1 VIRATSAVDAAAAPL
16 YVWTGPPQDAELF
29 TAVRAAAAAATAA
42 AAMPVTV
49 AVRDTKIQSASVAM
63 MSYSYVSSSG
73 GGSNCS
79 SSSTHISVSNSHR
92 HSTVH
97 YAHNS
102 SCGPA
107 HATLFHNA
115 VFINGILTPV

>member
-1 VIRATSAVDAAAAPL
+1 
-16 YVWTGPPQDAELF
+16 
-29 TAVRAAAAAATAA
+29 
-42 AAMPVTV
+42 MPVTA
-49 AVRDTKIQSASVAM
+49 AVRDMMMQSASVAM
-63 MSYSYVSSSG
+63 MSYSSVSCSGGSGSSSS
-73 GGSNCS
+73 SNSS
-79 SSSTHISVSNSHR
+79 SSSTHAVSVSSSHR

-102 SCGPA
+102 SCGPR